1 MRAGGPERPGLVV
14 ATLNRPKGL
23 EVLALLREG
32 GRAAHLLADVVPG
45 AALPEETG
53 DTYRENALI
62 KARAGAAL
70 AGMLALA
77 DDSGIEVD
85 ALDGGPGVRSARF
98 GGPGLDDARRTALLL
113 ERLRDVPAARRT
125 ARYRCVVALVW
136 PDGAERVV
144 EGSAEGVLTT
154 APRGTGGFGYDPI
167 FEDRALGLT
176 FAELTPEAKAA
187 VSHRGRAIRA
197 ALALLDGR

>member
-1 MRAGGPERPGLVV
+1 M
-14 ATLNRPKGL
+14 
-23 EVLALLREG
+23 LALLRSARCEA
-32 GRAAHLLADVVPG
+32 RLLADVVAD

-70 AGMLALA
+70 TGVLALA

-85 ALDGGPGVRSARF
+85 ALGGAPGVRSARF
-98 GGPGLDDARRTALLL
+98 GGPGLDDAARTALLL
-113 ERLRDVPAARRT
+113 ERLRDVPAGRRT

-136 PDGAERVV
+136 ADGTERTAE
-144 EGSAEGVLTT
+144 GTAEGVITA

-167 FEDRALGLT
+167 FEDLALGRT

-187 VSHRGRAIRA
+187 VSHRGRAVRA
-197 ALALLDGR
+197 AIALLGAR

>member
-1 MRAGGPERPGLVV
+1 MPPGERERPGLVV
-14 ATLNRPKGL
+14 ATLNRAKGL
-23 EVLALLREG
+23 EVLGLLRG
-32 GRAAHLLADVVPG
+32 ARCPARLLADAVAG

-70 AGMLALA
+70 TGMLALA

-85 ALDGGPGVRSARF
+85 ALDGAPGVWSARF
-98 GGPGLDDARRTALLL
+98 GGPGLDDAGRTALLL
-113 ERLRDVPAARRT
+113 ERLREVPPGRRT

-136 PDGAERVV
+136 PDGTERVA
-144 EGSAEGVLTT
+144 EGTAEGVITVT
-154 APRGTGGFGYDPI
+154 PRGTGGFGYDPV
-167 FEDRALGLT
+167 FEDPAQGRT

-187 VSHRGRAIRA
+187 VSHRGRAVRA
-197 ALALLDGR
+197 ALALLDAR